1 MDPNTAVDPNNIL
14 SAKGL
19 VVAITGGGSGTQD
32 TIHPLTHPMPPS
44 SASSSRSTH

>member
-19 VVAITGGGSGTQD
+19 VVAITGGGSGTHEPNLLPIQ
-32 TIHPLTHPMPPS
+32 TPS
-44 SASSSRSTH
+44 SSPSSSRITH